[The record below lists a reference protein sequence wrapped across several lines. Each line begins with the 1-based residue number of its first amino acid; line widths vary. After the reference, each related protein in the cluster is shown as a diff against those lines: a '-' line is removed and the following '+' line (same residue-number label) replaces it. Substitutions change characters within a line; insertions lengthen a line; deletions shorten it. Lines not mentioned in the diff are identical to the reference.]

1 MNFHTI
7 KYYIFRSKRI
17 FPLGIIVCAF
27 IITITNNANAQSV
40 QSLIYTPADSLLHS
54 EKNLESK
61 YPQVDLKDLVKELFE
76 IRHHSTMKM
85 PEDSNFVIHP
95 LSHPVLQTECVDIKP
110 GKLLFAIFPAVGYTI
125 QTGATAIVAMNLS
138 FLNGTSD
145 STNLSTFAINP
156 AMSLQYNQY
165 LLNIISDVWSKNN
178 KWDFLGDWR
187 YYVYPTY
194 TYGLGGHTSITDAD
208 LINYSYIRIYQQAL
222 KQIASSKFY
231 AGLGYNLDYHFGIA
245 EQIDTLMTDFQ
256 LYNGKVQ
263 TTVSSGLSFN
273 LMYDSR
279 KNSNYAEDATYC
291 DLSYRYNSKYMG
303 SDQNWQSVY
312 LDFRKYIK
320 LSPNSDNVLAF
331 WNLDWFSFD
340 GKPPYF
346 DLPSTGW
353 DVYSNTGRGYIQ
365 SRLRG
370 PGFLYLESEYRF
382 RLTKNGLFGGVLFVN
397 AESASELGSNR
408 FETILPGTGLGLR
421 IKLNKISGANLSIDY
436 GFGTSGSQGLFF
448 NISEVF

>member
-1 MNFHTI
+1 MNFYI
-7 KYYIFRSKRI
+7 LKYFIFKPKRI
-17 FPLGIIVCAF
+17 FPLGIILFAF
-27 IITITNNANAQSV
+27 VILITKNTNAQFLKSASCPPTDTT
-40 QSLIYTPADSLLHS
+40 QHP
-54 EKNLESK
+54 EKKTGSTHQQL
-61 YPQVDLKDLVKELFE
+61 DLKDIGKDLFE
-76 IRHHSTMKM
+76 LRHRSTLKI
-85 PEDSNFVIHP
+85 PEDSGFVVHP
-95 LSHPVLQTECVDIKP
+95 LSHRVLQTECVDIKP

-125 QTGATAIVAMNLS
+125 QTGTTAIVAMNLS
-138 FLNGTSD
+138 FYNGTSD
-145 STNLSTFAINP
+145 STNLSSIAINP

-194 TYGLGGHTSITDAD
+194 TYGLGGHTSIADAD
-208 LINYSYIRIYQQAL
+208 LINYSYIRVYQQAL

-245 EQIDTLMTDFQ
+245 EQIDTTITDFQ
-256 LYNGKVQ
+256 LYNEKAQ

-291 DLSYRYNSKYMG
+291 YLSYRYNSQYLG

-312 LDFRKYIK
+312 LDVRKYIK

-331 WNLDWFSFD
+331 WNLDWFSFG

-370 PGFLYLESEYRF
+370 SGFLYLESEYRF
-382 RLTKNGLFGGVLFVN
+382 RLTKNGLFGGVLFAN
-397 AESASELGSNR
+397 AESVSELGSNR

-421 IKLNKISGANLSIDY
+421 IKLNKTSGANLSIDY